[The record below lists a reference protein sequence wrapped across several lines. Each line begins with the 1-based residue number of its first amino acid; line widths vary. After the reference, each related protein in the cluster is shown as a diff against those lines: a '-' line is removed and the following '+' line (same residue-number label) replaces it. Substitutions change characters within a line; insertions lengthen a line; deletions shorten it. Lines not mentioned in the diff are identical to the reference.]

1 MKLYLA
7 TVDQR
12 EEIPAG
18 GQERHDAEA
27 EYQHCDNGND
37 GSPPQQHLQ
46 QFRISI
52 TQAREP

>member
-12 EEIPAG
+12 EEIPAD
-18 GQERHDAEA
+18 GQEHHEAEA
-27 EYQHCDNGND
+27 EHQHCDNGND
-37 GSPPQQHLQ
+37 GSPPPQHLQ